1 MTMQEYRKQ
10 AGLTQAQLAQKAG
23 TNERS
28 IRKYENGTSA
38 IKNMP
43 LYIAVAVSAELNIHP
58 AQLLEGAKNEHQNA

>member
-1 MTMQEYRKQ
+1 MTMQEYRKR
-10 AGLTQAQLAQKAG
+10 AGLTQAQLAAKAE

-43 LYIAVAVSAELNIHP
+43 LYIAVPVAAALGIHP
-58 AQLLEGAKNEHQNA
+58 AQLLEEIKDVHS

>member
-1 MTMQEYRKQ
+1 MTMQEYRKR
-10 AGLTQAQLAQKAG
+10 AGLTQAHLAQKAG

-43 LYIAVAVSAELNIHP
+43 LYIAVPVAAALGIHP
-58 AQLLEGAKNEHQNA
+58 AQLLEGAKE